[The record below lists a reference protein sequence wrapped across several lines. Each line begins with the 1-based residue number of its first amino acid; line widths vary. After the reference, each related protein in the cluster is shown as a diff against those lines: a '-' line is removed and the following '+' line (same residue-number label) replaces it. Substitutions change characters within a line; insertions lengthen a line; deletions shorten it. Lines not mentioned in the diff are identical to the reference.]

1 MVDEEDIY
9 DQIFRIRKRLDRLNT
24 MHATKVVVGEKC
36 EVWSPFASIRSI
48 FQILVQFAFNVIE
61 TGSVVTK
68 ATTQYCLIILLILGH
83 GVAIGGGYNAII
95 YEDKVVALNPRVESA
110 QPGNPR
116 AAEEGTSV
124 ADVSQNKAARGG
136 RIRSPAALN
145 AVIKYCNS
153 SATCGSEQDATDG
166 VSYAINAED
175 KVVALNPRVESAQP
189 GNPRAAEEGTSV
201 ADASGFA
208 DAPVSNKI
216 KLITPDGVVRTLYC
230 NPGPCTPG
238 SIKKHENISGV
249 PMGVPIAQLGK
260 ALVNKLADKGGVT
273 IEELD
278 MNAVFEQ
285 AEALVEAQAI
295 ATNDKNWASAKSMPL
310 SQVERAKVRHD
321 KSAANNDDDSA
332 EQPVVQA
339 KQPVVPVEN
348 AVAPEDCSGPDAEC

>member
-116 AAEEGTSV
+116 AAG
-124 ADVSQNKAARGG
+124 
-136 RIRSPAALN
+136 
-145 AVIKYCNS
+145 
-153 SATCGSEQDATDG
+153 
-166 VSYAINAED
+166 
-175 KVVALNPRVESAQP
+175 
-189 GNPRAAEEGTSV
+189 EGTSV

-321 KSAANNDDDSA
+321 KWAANNDDDSA